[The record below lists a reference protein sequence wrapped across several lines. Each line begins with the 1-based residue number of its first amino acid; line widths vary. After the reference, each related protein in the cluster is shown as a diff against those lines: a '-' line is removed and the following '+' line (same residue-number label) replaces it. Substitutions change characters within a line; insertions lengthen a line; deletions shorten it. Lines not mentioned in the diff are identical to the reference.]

1 MHTCTNSISNQDAS
15 VGKSNLVLRFCDGS
29 FEEDY
34 RFTLGVDFKFRT
46 VQYHDILV
54 KAQGMYTCVI
64 CIQLPYVFDNTVWD
78 TAGQDRYRSI
88 TSAYYR
94 SADGL
99 ILCYDITK
107 KSSFENLSEWLCQIR
122 KYTTNAV
129 VLVGLKKDA
138 ETSREVQTV
147 DAQRFA
153 DKHSLP
159 FMEVSAKTSEHVDE
173 LFLTVTDCV
182 MEEFLKRKP
191 KTTISIEDEGYEEGS
206 TTHQTRRRKRKCCK

>member
-1 MHTCTNSISNQDAS
+1 MVHSKKITDLHSALISNFAQCS
-15 VGKSNLVLRFCDGS
+15 ITISWLKLRVC
-29 FEEDY
+29 
-34 RFTLGVDFKFRT
+34 THA
-46 VQYHDILV
+46 QYAYKYSHKRV
-54 KAQGMYTCVI
+54 
-64 CIQLPYVFDNTVWD
+64 NHTVWD

-138 ETSREVQTV
+138 ETRREVQTV

-153 DKHSLP
+153 DEHSLP

-206 TTHQTRRRKRKCCK
+206 TTHQTRRRKGKCCK